1 MTLLLAMPENI
12 YMSENNWLLL
22 ALVVTFAI
30 AMGIA
35 FGKDDD

>member
-1 MTLLLAMPENI
+1 MTEYI

-22 ALVVTFAI
+22 GIVVAICIALI
-30 AMGIA
+30 IA